1 MGSSN
6 LALQGAPRRPE
17 AEHEI
22 RMFDFTKPGKSL
34 TIPEFESAHDIG
46 GELQCPSC
54 GCNYLHHERVEV
66 FDRAEDA
73 ATGTHVVVD
82 AGKVEVDNSMIG
94 NPSKRRDGIRIHFS
108 CEGCK
113 DHPYMEIVQHKGN
126 TYVGMGVVPA
136 AQEESALPV
145 ART

>member
-6 LALQGAPRRPE
+6 LALQSAPRRPA

-22 RMFDFTKPGKSL
+22 HMFDFSKPGKWL
-34 TIPEFESAHDIG
+34 TVPKFESAHDIG

-54 GCNYLHHERVEV
+54 GCNYLHHGRVEV

-73 ATGTHVVVD
+73 ATGTHVVLD
-82 AGKVEVDNSMIG
+82 GGKVEVDNSMVG
-94 NPSKRRDGIRIHFS
+94 NPSKRRDGIRIHFW

-113 DHPYMEIVQHKGN
+113 DQPYMEIVQHKGN

-136 AQEESALPV
+136 SQEEAPLPV
-145 ART
+145 ARA

>member
-1 MGSSN
+1 MGSSS
-6 LALQGAPRRPE
+6 LALQGAPRRPA
-17 AEHEI
+17 AEHEM

-34 TIPEFESAHDIG
+34 TVPEFESAHDIG

-126 TYVGMGVVPA
+126 TYVGMGVAPA
-136 AQEESALPV
+136 EPQV
-145 ART
+145 AGKQP